1 MRCLLAVLS
10 LLATPALAQET
21 SALIAERGLSGART
35 QLQAQAPS
43 ADRDLAIAATRFLG
57 GVEAAFQARHRIG
70 ATDPLVPLPLL
81 GATLP
86 PNPDP
91 QRMKADFVTAMM
103 RDLSQA
109 MQDTRDALPDG
120 PATLTLDLRDLWLDV
135 DGDGTRNPAEDL
147 AALSGLPLPE
157 GPAVVRFDAADIHW
171 LRAYTHLI
179 DGVATLVLAFDP
191 EPALAQRIALDAA
204 LAEQFAQPPGQMA
217 RAPNFDMQARAFGPI
232 VDRVAVVIQ
241 TLRRQP
247 DPALTRA
254 AGDHLRAM
262 VAANRV
268 FWTEV
273 AQETDDDREWIPNDT
288 QQAALGFALPPETGS
303 MWLAILDEVDQAL
316 TGRMLIPF
324 WRFAPGHGVDL
335 AVWLDDPRPVDVADW
350 VQGTAALPYARPGLT
365 VGRDNWDRFL
375 NGFQGRA
382 GLYKLLLN

>member
-10 LLATPALAQET
+10 LLAAPALAQET
-21 SALIAERGLSGART
+21 SALIAERGLMGART
-35 QLQAQAPS
+35 QLLAQAPS

-91 QRMKADFVTAMM
+91 QPMTADFVTAMM

-135 DGDGTRNPAEDL
+135 DGDGTRGPAEDL

-179 DGVATLVLAFDP
+179 DGVATLILAFDP

-204 LAEQFAQPPGQMA
+204 LNEQFAQPPGQIA
-217 RAPNFDMQARAFGPI
+217 RAPNFDMQTRAFGPI
-232 VDRVAVVIQ
+232 ADRVAVVIQ

-273 AQETDDDREWIPNDT
+273 AQETDDDREWIPNDA
-288 QQAALGFALPPETGS
+288 QQAALGFALPPETGRC
-303 MWLAILDEVDQAL
+303 
-316 TGRMLIPF
+316 G
-324 WRFAPGHGVDL
+324 WRS
-335 AVWLDDPRPVDVADW
+335 W
-350 VQGTAALPYARPGLT
+350 ARSTRHWPDGC
-365 VGRDNWDRFL
+365 
-375 NGFQGRA
+375 
-382 GLYKLLLN
+382 

>member
-10 LLATPALAQET
+10 LLAAPALAQET
-21 SALIAERGLSGART
+21 SALIADRGLSGART
-35 QLQAQAPS
+35 QLLAQAPS

-91 QRMKADFVTAMM
+91 QPMMADFVTAMM

-135 DGDGTRNPAEDL
+135 DGDGTRDPAEDL

-171 LRAYTHLI
+171 LHAYTHLI
-179 DGVATLVLAFDP
+179 DGVATLILAFDP

-204 LAEQFAQPPGQMA
+204 LAEQFAEPPGQMA
-217 RAPNFDMQARAFGPI
+217 RAPNFDMQARAFGPV

-268 FWTEV
+268 FWTKV
-273 AQETDDDREWIPNDT
+273 AQETDNDREWIPNDA
-288 QQAALGFALPPETGS
+288 QQAALGFVLPPETGS

-316 TGRMLIPF
+316 AGRMLIPF

-335 AVWLDDPRPVDVADW
+335 AMWLDDPRPVDVADW

-382 GLYKLLLN
+382 GLYMLLLN